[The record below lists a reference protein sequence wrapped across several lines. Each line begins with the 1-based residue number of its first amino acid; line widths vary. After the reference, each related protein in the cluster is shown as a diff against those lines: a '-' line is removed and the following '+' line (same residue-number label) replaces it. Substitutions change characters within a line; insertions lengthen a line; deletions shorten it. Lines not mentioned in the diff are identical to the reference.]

1 MRTSGFGRKRFLQ
14 SFILGMMIISLI
26 TLISPGAFAS
36 EANDVKEHWAGAV
49 ISEWLDGSLASG
61 YPDGAFKPDN
71 PVTRAEFLTMVNRVM
86 GFKDQADINFPDVK
100 KEGWYYD
107 EIARAVEAGYIT
119 GDTGG
124 TMSPNRKIS
133 RQEVSV
139 ILFRLLKLEA
149 EKQNRPVDG
158 FQDYGNIGSWSKEEV
173 NAVVAA
179 GYVEGY
185 PDTTFKP
192 DRDTTRAEAVVILNR
207 AVGELYNKE
216 GVFGASEDVVT
227 IEGNVTISAAN
238 VNLKNMIIEGDLLL
252 TAGIGDGDARLT
264 NITVEGRTVI
274 TGGGENSIIFTD
286 STLNKVVVQKKNGKV
301 RVVAHGNTNIKI
313 VSLASGARL
322 ETDALTDKSTG
333 ITTVFVTG
341 DEEVILTGKFGTVSI
356 EQEGAR
362 VSLVGGSVENLNI
375 TETAVNA
382 NITVSGNTK
391 VTKLEVSALASVTGK
406 GTIGTVVMAEEAEG
420 STVAVTTTTSGSSG
434 GSQTTP
440 NQDQDAPTGLL
451 GVAPGRFE
459 GSDGKILGV
468 DNTMEY
474 KLSTDTEWTAVTGT
488 EITGLSAGTYN
499 VRCAAR
505 TGYNAGTAA
514 EVTVPEGEK
523 SSDVSLSVFTIGG
536 MDATGLEG
544 MAIGFPPDGN
554 YNGADLFVEDFTD
567 FAGIVAEPR
576 DPKAVVNGIF
586 KNNIPVV
593 DAATEI
599 ISEND
604 RIMVWVIAENG
615 FEEIYSVY
623 ARALT
628 YSIELSASDPTD
640 LGTLTEG
647 YGPETPAEITVTR
660 TGTGDITNL
669 AVALSGINAD
679 SFTITQPQAATLNA
693 GVSSTTFTVVPKDGL
708 AVGSYTA
715 DVNVTSD
722 NGVSESFTVSFV
734 VEAATYSITTST
746 AGGTAV
752 LTTDPVDE
760 AEEGATVTVN
770 IADIEAGKYLKSITV
785 TDTESAAISTT
796 ELIAGESYTFTM
808 PAKAV
813 TVAVELNN
821 IPAAVDDSVT
831 LDEDGNLLVA
841 VLANDTDADGDTL
854 SITGF
859 DQGTNG
865 TVVQE
870 GNSLKYTPDADYNG
884 ADNFGYTI
892 SDGNGGTA
900 TATVNVTINSIND
913 EPVAANETVTVNED
927 STTLV
932 DVLVNDTDVDG
943 DTLSI
948 AGFAQGTNGTV
959 AQEGDS
965 LRYTP
970 DANYNGA
977 DSFSYTIS
985 DGNGGTVTATVNVTV
1000 TPVNDQPV
1008 AANDSAVVDE
1018 DGNVVIA
1025 VLANDTDVDGDTLSI
1040 AEFPQ
1045 GSHGTV
1051 ELADNKL
1058 RYTPTANYHGTD
1070 SFSYG
1075 ISDGNGGTA
1084 TATVNVTINSIND
1097 EPVAANE
1104 TVTVNE
1110 DSTTLVDVLVNDTD
1124 VDGDTLSIAGF
1135 AQGTNGT
1142 VAQEGDSLRYTP
1154 DANYNGADSFSYT
1167 ISDGNG
1173 GTVTATVNVTVTPVN
1188 DQPVAANDSAV
1199 VDEDSTVLIDV
1210 LLNDTDIDGD
1220 TLIITGETQGVHG
1233 SVVWI
1238 DNKLQYTPN
1247 TNYNGADSFMYEI
1260 GDGKGG
1266 ITTATVNVTINPI
1279 NDAPTAVAGQA
1290 VQTGNATPAAVSGN
1304 PAAAAYSGNM
1314 AGWFEDIDAD
1324 ELTYVVVSAEDES
1337 LNDVSGDVVTDGAGI
1352 TYTPAGAQADQ
1363 DVTIIVK
1370 ANDGTIDS
1378 TGNVTITV
1386 TVGSVP
1392 ADADLSEFSA
1402 GLVEAGDKIQG
1413 IIFGLAITGAKDT
1426 SGNNLS
1432 GDINVTVTSNQ
1443 ADGEVFNGTL
1453 TFTGGAVNF
1462 PINLLTVANH
1472 TLTIAV
1478 AGVTDSV
1485 ELPVNVV
1492 ASQRA
1497 ISPGSA
1503 SFANTDASATI
1514 TITAMTDAAGNDVL
1528 AGFTA
1533 DDGSI
1538 YSCMM
1543 NDNATT
1549 LIDVTVT
1556 KAAGSADLVIAN
1568 PAQATA
1574 AGAYTLMINRMDG
1587 NMWEINVTVT

>member
-1 MRTSGFGRKRFLQ
+1 
-14 SFILGMMIISLI
+14 
-26 TLISPGAFAS
+26 
-36 EANDVKEHWAGAV
+36 
-49 ISEWLDGSLASG
+49 
-61 YPDGAFKPDN
+61 
-71 PVTRAEFLTMVNRVM
+71 
-86 GFKDQADINFPDVK
+86 
-100 KEGWYYD
+100 
-107 EIARAVEAGYIT
+107 
-119 GDTGG
+119 
-124 TMSPNRKIS
+124 
-133 RQEVSV
+133 
-139 ILFRLLKLEA
+139 
-149 EKQNRPVDG
+149 
-158 FQDYGNIGSWSKEEV
+158 
-173 NAVVAA
+173 
-179 GYVEGY
+179 
-185 PDTTFKP
+185 
-192 DRDTTRAEAVVILNR
+192 
-207 AVGELYNKE
+207 
-216 GVFGASEDVVT
+216 
-227 IEGNVTISAAN
+227 
-238 VNLKNMIIEGDLLL
+238 
-252 TAGIGDGDARLT
+252 
-264 NITVEGRTVI
+264 
-274 TGGGENSIIFTD
+274 
-286 STLNKVVVQKKNGKV
+286 
-301 RVVAHGNTNIKI
+301 
-313 VSLASGARL
+313 
-322 ETDALTDKSTG
+322 
-333 ITTVFVTG
+333 
-341 DEEVILTGKFGTVSI
+341 
-356 EQEGAR
+356 
-362 VSLVGGSVENLNI
+362 
-375 TETAVNA
+375 
-382 NITVSGNTK
+382 
-391 VTKLEVSALASVTGK
+391 
-406 GTIGTVVMAEEAEG
+406 
-420 STVAVTTTTSGSSG
+420 
-434 GSQTTP
+434 
-440 NQDQDAPTGLL
+440 
-451 GVAPGRFE
+451 
-459 GSDGKILGV
+459 
-468 DNTMEY
+468 
-474 KLSTDTEWTAVTGT
+474 
-488 EITGLSAGTYN
+488 
-499 VRCAAR
+499 
-505 TGYNAGTAA
+505 
-514 EVTVPEGEK
+514 
-523 SSDVSLSVFTIGG
+523 
-536 MDATGLEG
+536 
-544 MAIGFPPDGN
+544 
-554 YNGADLFVEDFTD
+554 
-567 FAGIVAEPR
+567 
-576 DPKAVVNGIF
+576 
-586 KNNIPVV
+586 
-593 DAATEI
+593 
-599 ISEND
+599 
-604 RIMVWVIAENG
+604 
-615 FEEIYSVY
+615 
-623 ARALT
+623 
-628 YSIELSASDPTD
+628 
-640 LGTLTEG
+640 
-647 YGPETPAEITVTR
+647 
-660 TGTGDITNL
+660 
-669 AVALSGINAD
+669 
-679 SFTITQPQAATLNA
+679 
-693 GVSSTTFTVVPKDGL
+693 
-708 AVGSYTA
+708 
-715 DVNVTSD
+715 
-722 NGVSESFTVSFV
+722 V
-734 VEAATYSITTST
+734 VEAATYSITTNA

-752 LTTDPVDE
+752 LTTDPADE
-760 AEEGATVTVN
+760 AEEGAAVTVN
-770 IADIEAGKYLKSITV
+770 IADIEAGKYLKSIAV
-785 TDTESAAISTT
+785 TDADSAAILTT

-821 IPAAVDDSVT
+821 IPAAVDDTISV
-831 LDEDGNLLVA
+831 DEDGNGLVA

-865 TVVQE
+865 IIVQE

-884 ADNFGYTI
+884 ADNFGYEI

-900 TATVNVTINSIND
+900 TATVNVTINPVND
-913 EPVAANETVTVNED
+913 APAAVDDTISVDEDSNVPVA
-927 STTLV
+927 
-932 DVLVNDTDVDG
+932 VLANDTDVDG

-948 AGFAQGTNGTV
+948 TGFDQGTNGTV
-959 AQEGDS
+959 EQVENS

-970 DANYNGA
+970 NANYNGA
-977 DSFSYTIS
+977 DSFGYEIS
-985 DGNGGTVTATVNVTV
+985 DSNGGTATATVYVTIN
-1000 TPVNDQPV
+1000 PINDAP
-1008 AANDSAVVDE
+1008 AAVDDSAVVDE
-1018 DGNVVIA
+1018 DSNVVID

-1058 RYTPTANYHGTD
+1058 RYTPNANYYGTD

-1075 ISDGNGGTA
+1075 ISDGNSTV
-1084 TATVNVTINSIND
+1084 TATVNVIINSIND
-1097 EPVAANE
+1097 EPVVANE

-1124 VDGDTLSIAGF
+1124 ADGDTLSITGF
-1135 AQGTNGT
+1135 AQGTNGI

-1220 TLIITGETQGVHG
+1220 TLSITGETQGVHG
-1233 SVVWI
+1233 SVVRI

-1247 TNYNGADSFMYEI
+1247 ANYNGADSFMYEI
-1260 GDGKGG
+1260 SDGNGG

-1337 LNDVSGDVVTDGAGI
+1337 LNDVSGDVVIDLAGI

-1443 ADGEVFNGTL
+1443 VDGEVFNGTL
-1453 TFTGGAVNF
+1453 TFTGGAGNF

-1497 ISPGSA
+1497 ITPGTA
-1503 SFANTDASATI
+1503 AFANTDGSATI
-1514 TITAMTDAAGNDVL
+1514 TVTAMTDAAGNDVL
-1528 AGFTA
+1528 AEFTA
-1533 DDGSI
+1533 DNGSM
-1538 YSCMM
+1538 YSYML

-1549 LIDVTVT
+1549 SIDVAVT
-1556 KAAGSADLVIAN
+1556 KAVDSADLVIAN

-1574 AGAYTLMINRMDG
+1574 TGAYTLMIGKPDG

>member
-1 MRTSGFGRKRFLQ
+1 MRTSGFRKKRFLQ
-14 SFILGMMIISLI
+14 SFILGMMITLLI
-26 TLISPGAFAS
+26 ALTSPGAFAS

-49 ISEWLDGSLASG
+49 ITEWLDGSLASG

-71 PVTRAEFLTMVNRVM
+71 SVTRAEFMTMVNRVM
-86 GFKDQADINFPDVK
+86 GFTDKADINFPNVK

-119 GDTGG
+119 GDANG
-124 TMSPNRKIS
+124 TMSPNREIS

-139 ILFRLLKLEA
+139 ILFRLLKLDA

-179 GYVEGY
+179 GYLEGY
-185 PDTTFKP
+185 PDMTFKP
-192 DRDTTRAEAVVILNR
+192 DRATTRAEAVVILNR

-238 VNLKNMIIEGDLLL
+238 VNLENMIIKGDLLL

-274 TGGGENSIIFTD
+274 TGGGENSIIFAD

-313 VSLASGARL
+313 VSLESGARL
-322 ETDALTDKSTG
+322 ETDALTDISTG

-375 TETAVNA
+375 AETAVNA
-382 NITVSGNTK
+382 NIAVSGNTT

-406 GTIGTVVMAEEAEG
+406 GTIGTVVMGEAAEG
-420 STVAVTTTTSGSSG
+420 STVAVITNNSGSSG

-440 NQDQDAPTGLL
+440 NQDQDAPTGLSA
-451 GVAPGRFE
+451 VAPGRFE

-468 DNTMEY
+468 NNTMEY

-488 EITGLSAGTYN
+488 EITGLSAGTYD
-499 VRCAAR
+499 VRYAAR

-523 SSDVSLSVFTIGG
+523 SSDVTLSVFTIGG

-554 YNGADLFVEDFTD
+554 YNGAKLYVEDFTD
-567 FAGIVAEPR
+567 FAGIMAEPR

-586 KNNIPVV
+586 KNNVQVV
-593 DAATEI
+593 DAATET

-628 YSIELSASDPTD
+628 YSVELSASDPTD
-640 LGTLTEG
+640 LGTVTEG
-647 YGPETPAEITVTR
+647 YGPETPTEITVTR

-669 AVALSGINAD
+669 AAALSGINAD
-679 SFTITQPQAATLNA
+679 SFTLTQPQAAMLNE
-693 GVSSTTFTVVPKDGL
+693 GTPSTIFTIAPTDGL

-715 DVNVTSD
+715 NVNVTSD
-722 NGVSESFTVSFV
+722 NGVSESFTVNFV
-734 VEAATYSITTST
+734 VEAATYSIATNV
-746 AGGTAV
+746 AGGTAA
-752 LTTDPVDE
+752 LTTDPADE
-760 AEEGATVTVN
+760 AEEGATITIN

-785 TDTESAAISTT
+785 TAADSAAISTT
-796 ELIAGESYTFTM
+796 ELIAGESYTFIM
-808 PAKAV
+808 PAGPV

-821 IPAAVDDSVT
+821 IPAAVDDTISV
-831 LDEDGNLLVA
+831 DEDSNVPVA
-841 VLANDTDADGDTL
+841 VLANDTDVDGDTL
-854 SITGF
+854 SIAGYT
-859 DQGTNG
+859 QGVHG
-865 TVVQE
+865 TVGQE

-892 SDGNGGTA
+892 SDGNSTV
-900 TATVNVTINSIND
+900 TATVYVTINPIND
-913 EPVAANETVTVNED
+913 APAAVDDTISVDEDSNVPVA
-927 STTLV
+927 
-932 DVLVNDTDVDG
+932 VLANDTDVDG

-948 AGFAQGTNGTV
+948 AGYTQGVHGTV
-959 AQEGDS
+959 GQEGNS
-965 LRYTP
+965 LKYTP
-970 DANYNGA
+970 DADYNGADNFGYTISDGNSTVTATVYVTINPINDAPAAVDDSAVVDEDSNVVIAVLANDTDVDGDTLSIAEFTQGSHGTVELADNKLRHTPNANYNGA

-985 DGNGGTVTATVNVTV
+985 DGNGGTVTATVNVT
-1000 TPVNDQPV
+1000 
-1008 AANDSAVVDE
+1008 
-1018 DGNVVIA
+1018 
-1025 VLANDTDVDGDTLSI
+1025 
-1040 AEFPQ
+1040 
-1045 GSHGTV
+1045 
-1051 ELADNKL
+1051 
-1058 RYTPTANYHGTD
+1058 
-1070 SFSYG
+1070 
-1075 ISDGNGGTA
+1075 
-1084 TATVNVTINSIND
+1084 INSIND
-1097 EPVAANE
+1097 VPVAANE

-1110 DSTTLVDVLVNDTD
+1110 DSTKLVDVLVNDTD
-1124 VDGDTLSIAGF
+1124 ADGDTLSITGF
-1135 AQGTNGT
+1135 AQGSDG
-1142 VAQEGDSLRYTP
+1142 VVSQEADSLRYRP
-1154 DANYNGADSFSYT
+1154 NANYNGADSFSYT

-1173 GTVTATVNVTVTPVN
+1173 GTVTATVNVT
-1188 DQPVAANDSAV
+1188 
-1199 VDEDSTVLIDV
+1199 
-1210 LLNDTDIDGD
+1210 
-1220 TLIITGETQGVHG
+1220 
-1233 SVVWI
+1233 
-1238 DNKLQYTPN
+1238 
-1247 TNYNGADSFMYEI
+1247 
-1260 GDGKGG
+1260 
-1266 ITTATVNVTINPI
+1266 INPI
-1279 NDAPTAVAGQA
+1279 NDAPTAVAGED

-1304 PAAAAYSGNM
+1304 PAAAAYSDNM

-1324 ELTYVVVSAEDES
+1324 ELIYVVVSAEDES

-1363 DVTIIVK
+1363 DVTIVVK
-1370 ANDGTIDS
+1370 ANDGTTDS

-1402 GLVEAGDKIQG
+1402 GLVDAGDKIQG
-1413 IIFGLAITGAKDT
+1413 IIFGLAITGAKDIA
-1426 SGNNLS
+1426 GNNLS

-1453 TFTGGAVNF
+1453 AFTGGAVNF
-1462 PINLLTVANH
+1462 PIDLFTVANH
-1472 TLTIAV
+1472 TLTIEV

-1485 ELPVNVV
+1485 DVPVTVV

-1503 SFANTDASATI
+1503 AFANTDASATI
-1514 TITAMTDAAGNDVL
+1514 TVTAMTDAAGNDVL

-1538 YSCMM
+1538 YSYTM

-1549 LIDVTVT
+1549 LIDVTLT
-1556 KAAGSADLVIAN
+1556 KAADSADLVIAN

-1574 AGAYTLMINRMDG
+1574 TGAYTLMINRMDG
-1587 NMWEINVTVT
+1587 NMWEINITVT